1 MTLRHLAV
9 RLVAG
14 LCCGCLAAS
23 ATAHNITVAF
33 GESLEPYVIPASAS
47 GIEVDIIREALQ
59 HSKLGLKPVFLAQK
73 RVPFAL
79 GNRNIDAVASML
91 PEFGVKGAYSEPYIE
106 YQDKAITLAAR
117 NLELESIADLARY
130 RVIGF
135 PLASQY
141 LGPSFRQ
148 LTAQHPAYSETGNQM
163 DQNRLLYRGS
173 IDVVV
178 ADVRIFNYMN
188 QRMQSEFH
196 EPVRAVRYHDLFSS
210 LQYRVLFRSSELR
223 DSFNAGLRQLQRSGR
238 YRQIIDKYDSQFTS
252 EP

>member
-1 MTLRHLAV
+1 MILFRLAALLAPGMLACALAV
-9 RLVAG
+9 PVA
-14 LCCGCLAAS
+14 
-23 ATAHNITVAF
+23 AHDITVAF

-59 HSKLGLKPVFLAQK
+59 HGKLGLKPVFLAQK
-73 RVPFAL
+73 RIPFAL
-79 GNRNIDAVASML
+79 GNRQIDAVATML
-91 PEFGVKGAYSEPYIE
+91 PDFGVKGAYSEPYIT

-117 NLELESIADLARY
+117 NLVLDSVADLGRY
-130 RVIGF
+130 RVVGF

-141 LGPSFRQ
+141 LGASFHQ
-148 LTAQHPAYSETGNQM
+148 LTAQHPEYSETGNQL

-188 QRMQSEFH
+188 QRMQSEFG
-196 EPVRAVRYHDLFSS
+196 EPVRTVRYHALFPN
-210 LQYRVLFRSSELR
+210 LQYHVLFRSSTLR

-238 YRQIIDKYDSQFTS
+238 YRQIIDKYDAQFPG
-252 EP
+252 EY